1 MRGKLL
7 RESSFFVLD
16 PCFRR
21 GHILG
26 FSFPQQIL
34 FNHEE
39 YEGTKKNQPLI
50 SLKRILA
57 FFFSVSVWCVR
68 LSVFSLRKEFHRKDA
83 MNQPN
88 EETYNNMDFLPRSE
102 SRTGLHVNDNG
113 SIRVANE
120 HGTATIH
127 EKLNVEGMRF
137 HFIGAGG
144 VGMSGLAQLLMKHE
158 AIVTGSDQ
166 TLSDVI
172 DGLRQTGADIKIGHR
187 ARNLSLGT
195 NAVVISAAIKE
206 NNPELKLA
214 RERGY
219 KVYKYA
225 QMLGELMGRYEG
237 IAVSGTHGKSTTSG
251 WLIYVLKQAGVE
263 PNFIIG
269 ARISQLGISSGVT
282 NSKYFVAEACE
293 YDRSF
298 LNLKPKITCILNIE
312 QDHLDYYKNEDEIVE
327 TFGEFALGTKPRG
340 VLIAN
345 GNDANVAKIIRQTAS
360 NLRCETFGL
369 DEHCN
374 FYAKNITL
382 NDGLYAFDVYHN
394 GKLSGATR
402 ISLPGKHNILNA
414 LAVVAMAVKAGLEPQ
429 QVLELLPGFSGIDR
443 RLMLKGRFG
452 EITVLD
458 DYAHHPTEIRAS
470 LQAIRQRYQPK
481 RIWCIF
487 QPHQYSRTRFL
498 LDDFA
503 ESFKL
508 ADITIVP
515 DIYFVRD
522 SQSTKKEVN
531 ARILVGRLRANGAE
545 ALFVDGF
552 GAICDYL
559 ESNVTAGDVVV
570 TMGAGDIWKVADE
583 FIQRFRGNS

>member
-1 MRGKLL
+1 
-7 RESSFFVLD
+7 
-16 PCFRR
+16 
-21 GHILG
+21 
-26 FSFPQQIL
+26 
-34 FNHEE
+34 
-39 YEGTKKNQPLI
+39 
-50 SLKRILA
+50 
-57 FFFSVSVWCVR
+57 
-68 LSVFSLRKEFHRKDA
+68 

-88 EETYNNMDFLPRSE
+88 AETYQDK
-102 SRTGLHVNDNG
+102 VK
-113 SIRVANE
+113 VANE

-127 EKLNVEGMRF
+127 KKLNVAGMRF

-144 VGMSGLAQLLMKHE
+144 IGMSGLAQLLMKHE

-172 DGLRQTGADIKIGHR
+172 EGLRHRGANIKIGHR
-187 ARNLSLGT
+187 ARNLALGT

-206 NNPELKLA
+206 DNPELMLA

-225 QMLGELMGRYEG
+225 QMLGELMDYYEG

-251 WLIYVLKQAGVE
+251 WLIYVLKQAGLE

-269 ARISQLGISSGVT
+269 ARVSQLGSSSGAAD
-282 NSKYFVAEACE
+282 SKYFVAEACE

-298 LNLKPKITCILNIE
+298 LNLKPKIACILNIE

-327 TFGEFALGTKPRG
+327 AFDEFAHGVKPQG
-340 VLIAN
+340 VVIAN
-345 GNDANVAKIIRQTAS
+345 GKDANVAKIIRQPTS
-360 NLRCETFGL
+360 GLRCETFGL
-369 DEHCN
+369 DENCN
-374 FYAKNITL
+374 FYAKNIVL
-382 NDGLYAFDVYHN
+382 NEGLYDFDVYHN
-394 GKLSGATR
+394 GDLLGATR
-402 ISLPGKHNILNA
+402 ISIPWTHNILNA
-414 LAVVAMAVKAGLEPQ
+414 LAVLAMAVHTGLEPGR
-429 QVLELLPGFSGIDR
+429 VLELLPGFTGIER
-443 RLMLKGRFG
+443 RLMLKGQFG

-470 LQAIRQRYQPK
+470 LAAIRQRYQPR
-481 RIWCIF
+481 RIWCVF

-515 DIYFVRD
+515 EIYFVRD
-522 SQSTKKEVN
+522 SASAKKEIN
-531 ARILVGRLRANGAE
+531 TQILVARMRANGTE
-545 ALFVDGF
+545 ALFIDNF

-559 ESNVTAGDVVV
+559 ESNVTAGDVIV
-570 TMGAGDIWKVADE
+570 TMGAGDIWKVSDE
-583 FIQRFRGNS
+583 CIQRFRGNS

>member
-1 MRGKLL
+1 M
-7 RESSFFVLD
+7 
-16 PCFRR
+16 
-21 GHILG
+21 
-26 FSFPQQIL
+26 
-34 FNHEE
+34 NH
-39 YEGTKKNQPLI
+39 
-50 SLKRILA
+50 
-57 FFFSVSVWCVR
+57 
-68 LSVFSLRKEFHRKDA
+68 
-83 MNQPN
+83 PN
-88 EETYNNMDFLPRSE
+88 EQIYKNLDSGPRPE
-102 SRTGLHVNDNG
+102 SGTGLRGNDKR
-113 SIRVANE
+113 SAQVADGYEESVVDN
-120 HGTATIH
+120 
-127 EKLNVEGMRF
+127 KLNVAGMRF

-144 VGMSGLAQLLMKHE
+144 IGMSGLAQLLIKNE

-172 DGLRQTGADIKIGHR
+172 DGLRQMGADIKIGHR
-187 ARNLSLGT
+187 ARNLGLGT
-195 NAVVISAAIKE
+195 DAVVISAAIKE

-225 QMLGELMGRYEG
+225 QMLGELMDRCEG
-237 IAVSGTHGKSTTSG
+237 IAVSGTHGKSTTCG
-251 WLIYVLKQAGVE
+251 WLIYVLKKAGLE

-269 ARISQLGISSGVT
+269 AKVSQIGSSSGAAD
-282 NSKYFVAEACE
+282 SKYFVAEACE

-298 LNLKPKITCILNIE
+298 LNLKPKIACILNIE

-327 TFGEFALGTKPRG
+327 AFGKFALGTKPEG
-340 VLIAN
+340 VVIAN
-345 GNDANVAKIIRQTAS
+345 GQDANVAKIIRQPTS
-360 NLRCETFGL
+360 GLRCETFGF
-369 DEHCN
+369 DKNCN
-374 FYAKNITL
+374 FYAKNIVL
-382 NDGLYAFDVYHN
+382 NEGLYAFDVYHN
-394 GKLSGATR
+394 GKLLGATR
-402 ISLPGKHNILNA
+402 ISLPGRHNILNA
-414 LAVVAMAVKAGLEPQ
+414 LAVVAIAVKAGLEPG
-429 QVLELLPGFSGIDR
+429 QVLQLLPGFSGIDR
-443 RLMLKGRFG
+443 RLMLKEQLG

-470 LQAIRQRYQPK
+470 LAAIRQRYRPR
-481 RIWCIF
+481 RIWCVF

-515 DIYFVRD
+515 EIYFVRD
-522 SQSTKKEVN
+522 SASAKKEIN
-531 ARILVGRLRANGAE
+531 AQILVARMRANGTE

-583 FIQRFRGNS
+583 YIQRLRKNS